1 MVDTI
6 YALATPQ
13 GRAGVAVVRISGPDA
28 FTSLNSLCNDIRIKP
43 RKTIL
48 CDLYTKEGLHID
60 RALVLPFKGPHSF
73 TGEDVVELHLHGSI
87 AVIQKTIE
95 TLSKIANFRQALPG
109 EFTRRAFSNEKLDL
123 AEIEGLADLIE
134 AETEA
139 QRVQA
144 LKVLSGKLGERAQEW
159 RSMIIK
165 AMALIE
171 VTIDFA
177 DEDVP
182 TDVSEDVIL
191 ILTNIINDLS
201 FESTGI
207 NVAER
212 IRVGFEVAIVGKPN
226 VGKSTLLNTLAG
238 REAAITSEQAG
249 TTRDIIEVKMDLDGL
264 PVTMLDTAGLR
275 ETNNFIETKGIRK
288 AIERANSS
296 DLVIVLTD
304 DGKKPPEIKNPNILT
319 FISKCDNGDME
330 NGLSAVT
337 GFGID
342 NMIDTVKKE
351 LRNNVQNQGVATRFR
366 HKEAI
371 DRSINK
377 LTKAKKF
384 VTDGPG
390 FYDLAAEELRQT
402 AYTLDELFGK
412 VDVEKVLDEIFSS
425 FCLGK

>member
-13 GRAGVAVVRISGPDA
+13 GRAGVAIVRISGPDA
-28 FTSLNSLCNDIRIKP
+28 FMSLHSMCNDSKIKP

-48 CDLYTKEGLHID
+48 CDLYTQEGLHLD
-60 RALVLPFKGPHSF
+60 KALVLPFKGPHSF

-87 AVIQKTIE
+87 AVIQKTLE
-95 TLSKIANFRQALPG
+95 TLSKITNFRQALPG

-171 VTIDFA
+171 VTIDFS

-182 TDVSEDVIL
+182 TDVSKDVIL

-238 REAAITSEQAG
+238 REAAITSEHAG

-275 ETNNFIETKGIRK
+275 ETNNSIETKGIRK

-342 NMIDTVKKE
+342 NMIDTIKKE

-377 LTKAKKF
+377 LTNAKKF